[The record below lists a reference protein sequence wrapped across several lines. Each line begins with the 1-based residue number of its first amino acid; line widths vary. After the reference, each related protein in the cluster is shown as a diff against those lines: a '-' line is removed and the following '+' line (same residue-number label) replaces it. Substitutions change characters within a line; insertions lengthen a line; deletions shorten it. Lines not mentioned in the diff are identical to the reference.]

1 MAAKRKTR
9 GSGQKDKYYFT
20 QETQE
25 AIVRWQAEENIN
37 KKNKIYISEIHPAF
51 DKLVENLIN
60 IYKFM
65 SYDSYEELKNDCINF
80 LFEAISKFDNS
91 RGTNAFSYFN
101 VVAKRFLIVKSKQRA
116 TKSKNT
122 ISLDDS
128 EELTEEDQNMINE
141 HNMVQSHENELAS
154 LSLKSLRL
162 DILYEVRHK
171 IQNENEMKCINA
183 VITSYEHAQDID
195 ILTKTAIMN
204 YMREITQ
211 LSNKQMT
218 LAMQNIKKSYRSIRK
233 ELLKGDDEKI

>member
-1 MAAKRKTR
+1 
-9 GSGQKDKYYFT
+9 
-20 QETQE
+20 
-25 AIVRWQAEENIN
+25 
-37 KKNKIYISEIHPAF
+37 
-51 DKLVENLIN
+51 
-60 IYKFM
+60 M

-183 VITSYEHAQDID
+183 VITIYEHAQDID